1 MTSTVLTALETLLPA
16 VITLLYA
23 ALIGLGVQ
31 AAVAGYVRFPRSLG
45 ITAGIGLSLTALLM
59 VYSYRLLENV
69 SLPII
74 PLAVAAFLSI
84 GVRIYLDSS
93 KGTSR
98 AADLRMT
105 LLKGMRF
112 ATSDEGLR
120 ELFPALLTVIVLY
133 PVLGYGLTS
142 WTRGIIDLPNY
153 ASSAEI
159 WMNSAEVFSQ
169 KHKDIFGEL
178 QLWRAAF
185 EKPTVTAIMSL
196 TSILTAYPPYQL
208 LSPTLAILL
217 FIGLSSLLTLIRVL
231 FKVGSLTA
239 SLVISLP
246 TFSIVPISRVYD
258 GQPGQ
263 VASVAILACL
273 LAVLATPAHR
283 RGVIGKLLI
292 AALAAVVGTAALGTN
307 FTLVAGSGVML
318 GTTFLWALSRKPQ
331 QLHKV
336 WQSAAFGFVA
346 TLVLSVPMARMYL
359 VSISFQTEQTDEY
372 NVPFASPL
380 AVIGQQISLSDVA
393 SQNQV
398 LLSWCLIIGIMLVA
412 IWARPSNRFRWLF
425 DLILLSGTIINALV
439 IALRFG
445 WPNYSTHKWL
455 GVFIAF
461 AVPFLLAYAVSLFRG
476 RDRIAAVMLMM
487 PLAVSSAYFG
497 LKRGNEIS
505 NVINSDMIA
514 LRDNEYLS
522 KQELINIRLGDIQ
535 ENSIAALVV
544 PSKETIVTER
554 TYAHASLPKNGPF
567 LIRTTSPDYLNY
579 QDEVRLNETYVL
591 TRDILKLTTNELN
604 FSNNN
609 NDSRRFLF
617 GLWFN
622 SEEWGTWAGAYG
634 DYASSGLQDNHIV
647 FIVPDDYIS
656 NNIDITVIGGPYEPD
671 GVNKNVEFLVNGELL
686 PHHRDNR
693 NWKIEVPHRLVAAEN
708 GWIALTIRVDQPL
721 SPSQFGSGDRRI
733 LSFGLS
739 QLKFST
745 AE

>member
-1 MTSTVLTALETLLPA
+1 MTSTLLNALETLLPA

-74 PLAVAAFLSI
+74 PLAAAALLSI
-84 GVRIYLDSS
+84 GVRIYLDRS
-93 KGTSR
+93 KGASR

-112 ATSDEGLR
+112 ATSDEALR

-142 WTRGIIDLPNY
+142 WTRGIVDLPNY

-159 WMNSAEVFSQ
+159 WMNSAEIFSQ
-169 KHKDIFGEL
+169 KHQDIFGDL

-217 FIGLSSLLTLIRVL
+217 FIGLSSLLILTRVI

-263 VASVAILACL
+263 VASVAILSCL
-273 LAVLATPAHR
+273 LAVLATPAYR
-283 RGVIGKLLI
+283 KGVIGKLLI

-307 FTLVAGSGVML
+307 FTLVAGSSVML
-318 GTTFLWALSRKPQ
+318 GATFLWALSRKPQ
-331 QLHKV
+331 QFHKV

-380 AVIGQQISLSDVA
+380 ALIGQQVSLSDVA

-398 LLSWCLIIGIMLVA
+398 LLSWCLIIATMLVA
-412 IWARPSNRFRWLF
+412 IWARPSGRFRWLF

-455 GVFIAF
+455 GLFIAF
-461 AVPFLLAYAVSLFRG
+461 AVPLLLAYGVSLFRG
-476 RDRIAAVMLMM
+476 RDRIAMVMLLI
-487 PLAVSSAYFG
+487 PLAVTSAYIGTRRG
-497 LKRGNEIS
+497 LEIQNVVS
-505 NVINSDMIA
+505 NDM
-514 LRDNEYLS
+514 LELKNNEYL
-522 KQELINIRLGDIQ
+522 KNQKIINIRLGDIQ
-535 ENSIAALVV
+535 ENSIAALVM
-544 PSKETIVTER
+544 PSQRVVVAER
-554 TYAHASLPKNGPF
+554 TYAHASLPERGPF
-567 LIRTTSPDYLNY
+567 LLRTTNREYIEHPGDR
-579 QDEVRLNETYVL
+579 RLNDTY
-591 TRDILKLTTNELN
+591 ILNEKILHIDANHIDFTSN
-604 FSNNN
+604 FPE
-609 NDSRRFLF
+609 SRRFLF
-617 GLWFN
+617 GLWFKA
-622 SEEWGTWAGAYG
+622 EEWGTWAGTYSTHP
-634 DYASSGLQDNHIV
+634 SSGTQDNHVV
-647 FIVPDDYIS
+647 FIVPNDYRSDDL
-656 NNIDITVIGGPYEPD
+656 DLTVTGNPYEPE
-671 GVNKNVEFLVNGELL
+671 GTNQTVEFLVNGELL

-693 NWKIEVPHRLVAAEN
+693 TWTIKVPHRLVAAED
-708 GWIALTIRVDQPL
+708 GWIALTIRVGQPF

-739 QLKFST
+739 QLRFST
-745 AE
+745 PK